1 MRILI
6 AIFLYL
12 FSSFVFAQT
21 KINDILIQANEIE
34 RNLENKSVI
43 LNGNVKI
50 IYKDYIIS
58 CDKAT
63 IDLHNRI
70 VNAKGNVVL
79 DDVTTH
85 IEGESILYNLNTKRG
100 TIYNGFIKS
109 GKVIFDGEVIEKT
122 DDKTYWSTNGQFT
135 ACDTCPPAWSFSGT
149 EIEAELGGYADIKF
163 PVLRIANFP
172 VFFLPRILVP
182 LKSERE
188 SGFLVPSLD
197 YSKDKGTAISLL
209 YFWAISRSQDLT
221 LTATHY
227 QLRGLKP
234 LIDYRYI
241 IDKNSKGNLKF
252 AFISD
257 KAFQKFE
264 NSEAENF
271 TRWMLNYEHYY
282 QLPNNFTQRA
292 ELNFLSDLRYLRDF
306 PDDLGSQG
314 RPALPNSFSLTRN
327 GNQQHFSIEADYFV
341 NLLKTN
347 PLENNNDAVHKFP
360 EINYSRNQTN
370 LFGTS
375 LLLNFNANYTHFS
388 RDYQSYD
395 DVKTQIEFDNDVA
408 VICSGLS
415 GNELESC
422 KDGVSSI
429 KDQPDGIFDPTQDI
443 IRTGQRLELT
453 PKISYPFQLGSYF
466 SLLPTLSYRE
476 NHYAFDPQSEDYDQI
491 TSRRYLRSDVSL
503 KTQLSRSFKTVDPSI
518 TYKHK
523 IEPEIV
529 YSQVPWSNL
538 PDHPFFGNFQD
549 VPIDKQNDPISESD
563 FGGQGELGQGRVQ
576 FDYNDRFFD
585 RRIATWGIINRVTK
599 RTTINNSNQYKN
611 VLTFAL
617 YQSYDFKEA
626 KEQKA
631 YPWSAISGYLNANH
645 EYVQL
650 YSSYKYFPYAK
661 RTSSSSRLRIPIHKN
676 SYTEVTYNRNF
687 SITEDNK
694 INTESL
700 SEIIGLNLGIKND
713 FLDLVGSMNYNGLS
727 YEITPW
733 AVKAKVTP
741 PGDCWSITFEVFKA
755 VNSTPIFKFLL
766 DFEFGGV

>member
-1 MRILI
+1 MRLLFVLIL
-6 AIFLYL
+6 L
-12 FSSFVFAQT
+12 FPQLIFAQT

-34 RNLENKSVI
+34 RNLEKKSVT
-43 LNGNVKI
+43 LRGNVKI
-50 IYKDYIIS
+50 IYKDYIIG
-58 CDKAT
+58 CEQAT
-63 IDLHNRI
+63 LDVHNR
-70 VNAKGNVVL
+70 VVEAKGEVVL

-85 IEGESILYNLNTKRG
+85 IEGDQLIYNLNTKRG

-109 GKVIFDGEVIEKT
+109 GSVVFSGKIIEKT
-122 DDKTYWSTNGQFT
+122 DDKTYWSTDGQFT

-172 VFFLPRILVP
+172 VFFLPRLLVP

-197 YSKDKGTAISLL
+197 YSQDKGTAISLI

-234 LIDYRYI
+234 LFDYRYVL
-241 IDKNSKGNLKF
+241 DENSQGRLKF

-257 KAFQKFE
+257 KAFEKFE
-264 NSEAENF
+264 NSETENF
-271 TRWMLNYEHYY
+271 SRWMLNYEHYY
-282 QLPNNFTQRA
+282 KLPNNFTQRA

-314 RPALPNSFSLTRN
+314 NPALNNSFSLTRN
-327 GNQQHFSIEADYFV
+327 GLSQHFSIKADYFV

-347 PLENNNDAVHKFP
+347 PLESNNDAVHKFP
-360 EINYSRNQTN
+360 EINYSVNKTN
-370 LFGTS
+370 VFETP
-375 LLLNFNANYTHFS
+375 LLLNFNANYTHFA

-395 DVKTQIEFDNDVA
+395 DLKTQTEFDNDVA
-408 VICSGLS
+408 LACGGLT
-415 GNELESC
+415 GGDLEAC
-422 KDGVSSI
+422 KDNVSSI
-429 KDQPDGIFDPTQDI
+429 KDQPDGQFDPTQDI
-443 IRTGQRLELT
+443 IRTGQRLELN
-453 PKISYPFQLGSYF
+453 PRISYPFQLGSYF

-476 NHYAFDPQSEDYDQI
+476 THYAFDPQSKDYEQI
-491 TSRRYLRSDVSL
+491 TARRYLRSDISL
-503 KTQLSRSFKTVDPSI
+503 KTQFSRIFQTDDKDI

-523 IEPEIV
+523 VEPEIV

-563 FGGQGELGQGRVQ
+563 FGGQGEVGRGRVQ
-576 FDYNDRFFD
+576 FDYRDRFFD

-599 RTTINNSNQYKN
+599 RTSINKNNSYKN

-626 KEQKA
+626 EEQKP

-661 RTSSSSRLRIPIHKN
+661 RTSSSSRLRIPFLGS
-676 SYTEVTYNRNF
+676 SYTEFTYNRNF

-713 FLDLVGSMNYNGLS
+713 FIDIVGSLNYNGLS
-727 YEITPW
+727 YEVTPW
-733 AVKAKVTP
+733 ALKTKITP

-755 VNSTPIFKFLL
+755 VNSDPIYKFNL

>member
-1 MRILI
+1 MR
-6 AIFLYL
+6 FLL
-12 FSSFVFAQT
+12 FFISLLLSNLVLAQT
-21 KINDILIQANEIE
+21 KINDIMIQANEIE
-34 RNLENKSVI
+34 RNLEKKSVS
-43 LNGNVKI
+43 LYGNVKI

-58 CDKAT
+58 CDEAT
-63 IDLHNRI
+63 LDIYNR
-70 VNAKGNVVL
+70 VVEAKGHVVL

-85 IEGESILYNLNTKRG
+85 IEGQALIYNLNSKRG

-109 GKVIFDGEVIEKT
+109 GKVIFQGEIIEKT
-122 DDKTYWSTNGQFT
+122 GDKTYWSSNGQFT
-135 ACDTCPPAWSFSGT
+135 ACDTCPPAWSFSGS

-172 VFFLPRILVP
+172 IFFLPRILVP

-197 YSKDKGTAISLL
+197 YSQDKGTAISLI

-234 LIDYRYI
+234 IFDYRYVV
-241 IDKNSKGNLKF
+241 DKNSSGKLKF

-257 KAFQKFE
+257 KAFEKIE
-264 NSEAENF
+264 NAETQNF

-282 QLPNNFTQRA
+282 ELPNEFTQRA
-292 ELNFLSDLRYLRDF
+292 QLSFLSDLRYLRDF

-314 RPALPNSFSLTRN
+314 NPALTNSFSLTRN
-327 GNQQHFSIEADYFV
+327 GLKQHFSIKADYFV

-360 EINYSRNQTN
+360 EINYSMNQTHF
-370 LFGTS
+370 LGTP
-375 LLLNFNANYTHFS
+375 LLLNFNSNYTHFS

-395 DVKTQIEFDNDVA
+395 DVKTQAEFDSDVSA
-408 VICSGLS
+408 ACGGLS
-415 GNELESC
+415 GGSFESC
-422 KDGVSSI
+422 VDTISSV
-429 KDQPDGIFDPTQDI
+429 KEQPDGIFDPTNDI
-443 IRTGQRLELT
+443 IRTGQRLDLN

-476 NHYAFDPQSEDYDQI
+476 THYAFDPQSSDYNQI

-503 KTQLSRSFKTVDPSI
+503 KTQLSRAFESENQLI

-563 FGGQGELGQGRVQ
+563 FGGQGQAGQGRVQ

-585 RRIATWGIINRVTK
+585 RRIATWGIINRVTR
-599 RTTINNSNQYKN
+599 RTAVGSNNNYKN
-611 VLTFAL
+611 ILTFAL

-626 KEQKA
+626 KEAKA

-645 EYVQL
+645 EHVQL
-650 YSSYKYFPYAK
+650 YTSYKYFPYAK
-661 RTSSSSRLRIPIHKN
+661 RTSSSSRVRVPFLGS
-676 SYTEVTYNRNF
+676 SYSEVTYNRNF

-700 SEIIGLNLGIKND
+700 SEIIGINLGIKND
-713 FLDLVGSMNYNGLS
+713 FIDIVGSLNYNNLS

-733 AVKAKVTP
+733 AIKTIINP

-755 VNSTPIFKFLL
+755 VNSTPIFKFNL